1 MADLTNG
8 DNTPIMTPTS
18 DERTPLMGI
27 TEGMSVHDSDGDR
40 IGKVRNVRMGGND
53 PVDAGRQANES
64 GVGTTDPDVGDY
76 ATTLIDDVATTFT
89 SDDNDLPE
97 EEREQLLNK
106 GYIQIDSSGFF
117 TADRFATADQIA
129 RIEGN
134 DVHLNVDQD
143 DLVKAR

>member
-64 GVGTTDPDVGDY
+64 GVGTTDPDAGDY

-134 DVHLNVDQD
+134 DVHLNIDQD